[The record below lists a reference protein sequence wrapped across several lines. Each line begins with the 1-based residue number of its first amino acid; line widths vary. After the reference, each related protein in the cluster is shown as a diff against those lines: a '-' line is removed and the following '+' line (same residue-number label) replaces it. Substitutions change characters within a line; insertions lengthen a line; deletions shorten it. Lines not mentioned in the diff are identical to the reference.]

1 MIKNILGAGLVLAAF
16 STSSFAATAAAGF
29 YVELDAKSHKCIVSD
44 KAPDG
49 KTMMDVGTKV
59 YANQANAEQAMA
71 ALKACNEPAAAMA
84 PAAKAAAPAAAVVAP
99 AAKAAAPAAAVPAAA
114 AGFYVAQD
122 AKTKKCMV
130 SDKAPDGKMMM
141 NVGTKVY
148 ENQANAEKAAS
159 MLKVCGEAAMA
170 PMAAAGFYVVQDAKT
185 HKCAVSPKAP
195 DGKMAMDVGTKV
207 YSDQANAEKAAAM
220 LKVCQ

>member
-16 STSSFAATAAAGF
+16 STSAFAATAAAGF
-29 YVELDAKSHKCIVSD
+29 YVELDAKSHKCMVSD

-49 KTMMDVGTKV
+49 KTMTDVGTKV

-71 ALKACNEPAAAMA
+71 ALKACNEPAAMA

-99 AAKAAAPAAAVPAAA
+99 AAKAVVPAAA

-141 NVGTKVY
+141 DVGTKVY

-207 YSDQANAEKAAAM
+207 YSDQANAEKAASM

>member
-1 MIKNILGAGLVLAAF
+1 MVLAAF

-84 PAAKAAAPAAAVVAP
+84 PAAKAAAPAAAAVVAP
-99 AAKAAAPAAAVPAAA
+99 AAKAAAPAAAVVAPAAA
-114 AGFYVAQD
+114 AVGFYVAQD